1 MSGFAEDIST
11 IVRVNMHTEELE
23 DAVSFFKSDE
33 NLSLLTDLISD
44 IEDKTQI
51 TKQVS
56 GDIAEGLAHQLSKYQ
71 QELTR
76 HHYQTGMM
84 FNSYD
89 VLADSDV
96 SRIVT
101 NTAVNP
107 FNNFPYPVIFETGSK
122 WYEGDPYIDDSIN
135 ALDEDVETAITDELD
150 NIWL

>member
-11 IVRVNMHTEELE
+11 IVRVNMNTEGLE
-23 DAVSFFKSDE
+23 SAVDLFKSDE
-33 NLSLLTDLISD
+33 NLSLFTDIISD
-44 IEDKTQI
+44 LEDKVMI
-51 TKQVS
+51 TKQVAGS
-56 GDIAEGLAHQLSKYQ
+56 IAYGLSYQLTKYQ

-89 VLADSDV
+89 ILDDSDV

-107 FNNFPYPVIFETGSK
+107 FNNFPYPVIFETGSV
-122 WYEGDPYIDDSIN
+122 YYTGDPYIDDSIN
-135 ALDEDVETAITDELD
+135 ALDEDVEDAVEDHLD
-150 NIWL
+150 QIWM